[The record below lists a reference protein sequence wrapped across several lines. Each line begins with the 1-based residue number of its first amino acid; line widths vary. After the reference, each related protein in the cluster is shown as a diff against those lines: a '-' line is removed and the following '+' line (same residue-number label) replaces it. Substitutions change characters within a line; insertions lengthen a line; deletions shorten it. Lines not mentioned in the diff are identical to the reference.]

1 MIAALRDEF
10 YYPLVVL
17 GRQISH
23 SGSRRLTM
31 SASFLT
37 ASGFKFLMAQ
47 HSTDNEP
54 TSNKEKA

>member
-1 MIAALRDEF
+1 MGWEF
-10 YYPLVVL
+10 YGLLVIL